1 MGVGAQDD
9 LALAE
14 QFIERTGIESF
25 SMVWD
30 PSFESWLHYGIQ
42 INSEVWL
49 LDPDGNRIGQKFFG
63 LDEGHID
70 DLLSRP
76 A

>member
-25 SMVWD
+25 TMLWD
-30 PSFESWLHYGIQ
+30 PGFESWLHYGIQ
-42 INSEVWL
+42 VNSEVWL
-49 LDPDGNRIGQKFFG
+49 LDTNGNRVGNKFFA
-63 LDEGHID
+63 LDEGTID
-70 DLLSRP
+70 DLM
-76 A
+76 AQIT